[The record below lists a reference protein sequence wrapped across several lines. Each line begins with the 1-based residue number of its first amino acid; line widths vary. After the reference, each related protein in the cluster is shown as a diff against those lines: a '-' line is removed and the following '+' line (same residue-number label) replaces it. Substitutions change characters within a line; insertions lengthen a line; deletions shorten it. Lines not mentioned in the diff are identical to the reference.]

1 MKIFVSHSLN
11 DKELVDRL
19 HRSVKPYGITLYV
32 AEHYVD
38 MNNTITSKIESMIKS
53 CDAAVILL
61 TKNGCDSKF
70 VQQEI
75 GYLRSLNKPSLN
87 VVEKEY
93 EKAVTGFIYGHDYIS
108 YDPQKPDDTIV
119 KVTNLLESH
128 NKAVQKKQEMEK
140 LKAAEKESQKKALIG
155 IGLLVGALFAVATI
169 SSSENQE

>member
-61 TKNGCDSKF
+61 TKN
-70 VQQEI
+70 
-75 GYLRSLNKPSLN
+75 
-87 VVEKEY
+87 
-93 EKAVTGFIYGHDYIS
+93 
-108 YDPQKPDDTIV
+108 
-119 KVTNLLESH
+119 
-128 NKAVQKKQEMEK
+128 
-140 LKAAEKESQKKALIG
+140 
-155 IGLLVGALFAVATI
+155 
-169 SSSENQE
+169 

>member
-19 HRSVKPYGITLYV
+19 HCSVKPYGITLYV

-38 MNNTITSKIESMIKS
+38 MHNSITSKIESMIKS

-75 GYLRSLNKPSLN
+75 GYLKSLNKPSLN

-93 EKAVTGFIYGHDYIS
+93 EKAITGFIYGHDYIP
-108 YDPQKPDDTIV
+108 YDPQKPNDTIA
-119 KVTNLLESH
+119 KVTNLLVNH
-128 NKAVQKKQEMEK
+128 NKALQEKQEMEK
-140 LKAAEKESQKKALIG
+140 VKVKADKESKNALIG
-155 IGLLVGALFAVATI
+155 IGLLVGSLFVVAAL
-169 SSSENQE
+169 SSSDN